1 MLVKRCVIKCDT
13 PDRCGKNKKFQQE
26 FLETHN
32 AYRAL
37 HGAPPLTYNS
47 KMCSEAQKWADECL
61 RIHTLG
67 HSETKDGENMS
78 LHSVF
83 CWYVSGKDAV
93 DAWYSEIKD
102 YNFKKPGFKSGTGH
116 FTQVVWK
123 ESKELG
129 LGMATDGRMAFVVG
143 QYRPPGNF
151 SNPGQFEAN
160 VLPKSKFM

>member
-67 HSETKDGENMS
+67 HSETKDGENLS
-78 LHSVF
+78 LCFS
-83 CWYVSGKDAV
+83 A
-93 DAWYSEIKD
+93 
-102 YNFKKPGFKSGTGH
+102 GH

>member
-1 MLVKRCVIKCDT
+1 
-13 PDRCGKNKKFQQE
+13 QQE
-26 FLETHN
+26 FLNAHN

-37 HGAPPLTYNS
+37 HGAPPLTYN
-47 KMCSEAQKWADECL
+47 KELCDEAQKWADTCL
-61 RIHTLG
+61 STHTLA
-67 HSETKDGENMS
+67 HSDTEDGENVYYKS
-78 LHSVF
+78 GSPSVR
-83 CWYVSGKDAV
+83 VTQDAV

-102 YNFKKPGFKSGTGH
+102 YNFNKSGSQSGTH

-151 SNPGQFEAN
+151 TNPGQFEAN
-160 VLPKSKFM
+160 VL

>member
-1 MLVKRCVIKCDT
+1 MCSICFADEE
-13 PDRCGKNKKFQQE
+13 FQQE
-26 FLETHN
+26 FLNAHN

-37 HGAPPLTYNS
+37 HGAPPLTYN
-47 KMCSEAQKWADECL
+47 KELCDEAQKWADTCL
-61 RIHTLG
+61 RTHTLG
-67 HSETKDGENMS
+67 HSDTEEGEN
-78 LHSVF
+78 VF
-83 CWYVSGKDAV
+83 YKSGSPPVKVTGKDAV

-102 YNFKKPGFKSGTGH
+102 YNFKKSGSQSGTGH

-151 SNPGQFEAN
+151 TNPGQFEAN
-160 VLPKSKFM
+160 VLPKE

>member
-13 PDRCGKNKKFQQE
+13 PDRCGKSFHQIKMEE

-67 HSETKDGENMS
+67 HSETKDGEN
-78 LHSVF
+78 VF
-83 CWYVSGKDAV
+83 FKSGKDAV

-160 VLPKSKFM
+160 VPKSS

>member
-1 MLVKRCVIKCDT
+1 MA
-13 PDRCGKNKKFQQE
+13 DRKFQQE

-47 KMCSEAQKWADECL
+47 KMCGEAQKWADECL

-67 HSETKDGENMS
+67 HSETKDGENVFFKS
-78 LHSVF
+78 GSPSV
-83 CWYVSGKDAV
+83 SITGKDAV

-160 VLPKSKFM
+160 VLPKE

>member
-1 MLVKRCVIKCDT
+1 MADEE
-13 PDRCGKNKKFQQE
+13 FQQE
-26 FLETHN
+26 FLNAHN

-37 HGAPPLTYNS
+37 HGAPPLTYN
-47 KMCSEAQKWADECL
+47 KELCDEAQKWADTCL
-61 RIHTLG
+61 RTHTLG
-67 HSETKDGENMS
+67 HSDTEEGEN
-78 LHSVF
+78 VF
-83 CWYVSGKDAV
+83 YKSGSPPVKVTGKDAV

-102 YNFKKPGFKSGTGH
+102 YNFKKSGSQSGTGH

-151 SNPGQFEAN
+151 TNPGQFEAN
-160 VLPKSKFM
+160 VLPKE

>member
-1 MLVKRCVIKCDT
+1 MADEE
-13 PDRCGKNKKFQQE
+13 FQQE
-26 FLETHN
+26 FLNAHN

-37 HGAPPLTYNS
+37 HGAPPLTYN
-47 KMCSEAQKWADECL
+47 KELCDEAQKWADTCL
-61 RIHTLG
+61 RTHTLG
-67 HSETKDGENMS
+67 HSDTEEGEN
-78 LHSVF
+78 VF
-83 CWYVSGKDAV
+83 YKSGSPPVKVTGKDAV

-102 YNFKKPGFKSGTGH
+102 YNFKKPGSQSGTGH

-151 SNPGQFEAN
+151 TNPGQFEAN
-160 VLPKSKFM
+160 VLPKE